1 MLKISFRRY
10 FVTDIMN
17 MISFLNRKIVFSRKE
32 ISLKRYL
39 SAQDIMDRDKK
50 YGAHHFQPL
59 PVVLSKGEGSHVW
72 DVQGKKYLDFIAG
85 FATLNQGHCHPRLKK
100 IMHEQIELITHTSR
114 AFFTTAHGE
123 LAEYLTKLLG
133 WDRFL
138 PMNTGV
144 EAGDTALKLARR
156 WGYRIKRI
164 PENKADVLFSNNNY
178 WGRSL
183 AAISASTNPS
193 FYNDFGPLMPKFEKV
208 AYDDLDAL
216 ELKFKTN
223 PNICAFMMEPIQGE
237 AGVIVPKVGYLKGV
251 RKLCTK
257 YKVLWIA
264 DEVQTGLGRTG
275 KRLAVDHED
284 QKPDILI
291 LGKALSG
298 GMYPVSGVLAD
309 EEIMLL
315 LEAGTHGSTFGG
327 SPLGQRISIEAVR
340 ILEEENL
347 ADNAEKMGAIIKEEL
362 QKIPKFQVLEF
373 RGRGLLAGLVL
384 NKDFADGWDFCLKL
398 RDAGL
403 LSRPSYGQI
412 IRIAPPLVITE
423 EELREGINIIITT
436 LNKYIKK

>member
-1 MLKISFRRY
+1 
-10 FVTDIMN
+10 
-17 MISFLNRKIVFSRKE
+17 
-32 ISLKRYL
+32 
-39 SAQDIMDRDKK
+39 
-50 YGAHHFQPL
+50 
-59 PVVLSKGEGSHVW
+59 
-72 DVQGKKYLDFIAG
+72 
-85 FATLNQGHCHPRLKK
+85 
-100 IMHEQIELITHTSR
+100 MHEQVELIAHTSR
-114 AFFTTAHGE
+114 AFFTKPHGE

-133 WDRFL
+133 WDKFL

-156 WGYRIKRI
+156 WGYRVKKI
-164 PENKADVLFSNNNY
+164 PENKAVVIFANNNY

-183 AAISASTNPS
+183 AAISASTNPV
-193 FYNDFGPLMPKFEKV
+193 FYEDFGPVMTQFEKV
-208 AYDDLDAL
+208 PYDDLDAL
-216 ELKFKTN
+216 ELKFKNN

-237 AGVIVPKVGYLKGV
+237 AGVIVPKVGYLKGI

-275 KRLAVDHED
+275 KRLAVDHEEV
-284 QKPDILI
+284 KPDILV

-298 GMYPVSGVLAD
+298 GMYPVSGILAD
-309 EEIMLL
+309 EELMLL

-327 SPLGQRISIEAVR
+327 SPLGQRIAIEAMR

-347 ADNAEKMGAIIKEEL
+347 AENAKKMGAILKEEFENL
-362 QKIPKFQVLEF
+362 PKSQVSEF

-412 IRIAPPLVITE
+412 IRIAPPLVINE
-423 EELREGINIIITT
+423 DELRKGINIIINT
-436 LNKYIKK
+436 LNNYTKA

>member
-1 MLKISFRRY
+1 
-10 FVTDIMN
+10 
-17 MISFLNRKIVFSRKE
+17 MICFLNRRIVFLRKE
-32 ISLKRYL
+32 ISSRRYL
-39 SAQDIMDRDKK
+39 SAQEIMNRDRK

-59 PVVLSKGEGSHVW
+59 PVVLIKGEGSHVW
-72 DVQGKKYLDFIAG
+72 DVDGKKYLDFIAG
-85 FATLNQGHCHPRLKK
+85 FATLNQGHSHPRLKK
-100 IMHEQIELITHTSR
+100 IMHEQIELIAHTSR
-114 AFFTTAHGE
+114 AFFTKPHGE

-133 WDRFL
+133 WDKFL

-156 WGYRIKRI
+156 WGYRVKKI
-164 PENKADVLFSNNNY
+164 PENKAVVIFANNNY

-183 AAISASTNPS
+183 AAISASTNPA
-193 FYNDFGPLMPKFEKV
+193 FYEDFGPVMTQFEKV
-208 AYDDLDAL
+208 PYDDLDAL
-216 ELKFKTN
+216 EFKFKNN
-223 PNICAFMMEPIQGE
+223 PNICAFMVEPIQGE
-237 AGVIVPKVGYLKGV
+237 AGVIVPKVGYLKGI

-257 YKVLWIA
+257 YNVLWIA

-275 KRLAVDHED
+275 KLLAVDHEEV
-284 QKPDILI
+284 KPDILV

-298 GMYPVSGVLAD
+298 GMYPVSGILAD
-309 EEIMLL
+309 EELMLL

-327 SPLGQRISIEAVR
+327 SPLGQRVAIEAMR

-347 ADNAEKMGAIIKEEL
+347 AENAKKMGAILKEEFEKL
-362 QKIPKFQVLEF
+362 PKSQVSEF

-412 IRIAPPLVITE
+412 IRIAPPLVINE
-423 EELREGINIIITT
+423 DELRKGINIIITT
-436 LNKYIKK
+436 LNNYTKA